1 MLERRKAASEVLSS
15 LVILLI
21 VSLLGTSLY
30 SFSLST
36 MRYQQDN
43 LNSEIRLET
52 ARAKENFK
60 VIYFGWDG
68 LGDDISTMIL
78 NYGQLDIKIS
88 DVYVNGQKTGT
99 YLSGRMETIYTSKFG
114 TLLFTSPVTINAGN
128 NYEIVLVS
136 ERGVSYAID
145 WTT

>member
-1 MLERRKAASEVLSS
+1 MLERRKAASEVLAS

-30 SFSLST
+30 SFALST

-43 LNSEIRLET
+43 LNSEIRWET

-60 VIYFGWDG
+60 VIHFGWGG

-88 DVYVNGQKTGT
+88 DVYVNGQKTNT
-99 YLSGRMETIYTSKFG
+99 
-114 TLLFTSPVTINAGN
+114 
-128 NYEIVLVS
+128 
-136 ERGVSYAID
+136 
-145 WTT
+145 